1 MIMNTSAKHITLL
14 VTGPIG
20 SGKSEVCS
28 YLSSKGV
35 PVYDCDSRTKM
46 LYSLVP
52 GLKCDIECA
61 LGIRWEQIGI
71 IFEDEAKRKTLES
84 IVYPLLSEDIRSWKL
99 NNASHSLLVIES
111 ALALGRSVFDG
122 LWDKVLMVDAP
133 YELRVQRNP
142 KAAERSHLQ
151 KFDLQKV
158 DYIIENDSDINELI
172 NKTEQLLCKLI

>member
-1 MIMNTSAKHITLL
+1 MTPSGKHITLL

-28 YLSSKGV
+28 YLSSKGI

-71 IFEDEAKRKTLES
+71 IFEDEQKRKTLEG
-84 IVYPLLSEDIRSWKL
+84 IVYPLLCEDIRAWKQE
-99 NNASHSLLVIES
+99 NEKEPLLVIES
-111 ALALGRSVFDG
+111 ALALGRSIFDG

-133 YELRVQRNP
+133 YEVRVSRNP
-142 KAAERSHLQ
+142 KAAERSRLQ
-151 KFDLQKV
+151 KFDLEKV
-158 DYIIENDSDINELI
+158 DYVIENDSDINELLI
-172 NKTEQLLCKLI
+172 KTDKLLCKLI